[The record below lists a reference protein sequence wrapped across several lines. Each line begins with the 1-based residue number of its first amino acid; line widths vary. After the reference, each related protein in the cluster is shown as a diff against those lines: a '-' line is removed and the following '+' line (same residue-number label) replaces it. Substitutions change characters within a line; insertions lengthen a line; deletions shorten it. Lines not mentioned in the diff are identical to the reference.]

1 MRSGSGIDR
10 FFGGA
15 FEIVTLRAGQLQKT
29 GDVAY
34 HFWEA
39 MGAPNA
45 EVTIT
50 LHASLKVSYFEDY
63 LVVRKLEFGGEVAD
77 AVGADEV
84 YVIWP
89 VHRSVDDAEKAR
101 LVASIS
107 RPSMNAQFSIF
118 YVYLPEM
125 QASHNTYVGVHK
137 SSTPGE
143 SRMIA
148 CAFRRKAATDSD
160 PKRPP
165 IPI

>member
-1 MRSGSGIDR
+1 M
-10 FFGGA
+10 
-15 FEIVTLRAGQLQKT
+15 
-29 GDVAY
+29 
-34 HFWEA
+34 
-39 MGAPNA
+39 
-45 EVTIT
+45 
-50 LHASLKVSYFEDY
+50 
-63 LVVRKLEFGGEVAD
+63 AD
-77 AVGADEV
+77 AIGADEV

-148 CAFRRKAATDSD
+148 FVEEGDSLEIQID
-160 PKRPP
+160 AEISRH
-165 IPI
+165 IRQALADTRI